1 VSHQA
6 SFQSKRFALL
16 KRAFCEPTSTA
27 SYGSASPCASL
38 QRINLGE
45 TFLSSDLTTFGNEIE
60 RQISNRGK
68 MPESL
73 SRMFGLRRRLELSPL
88 EANDC
93 AVLHLITPD
102 EAIERIGSLVA
113 QENGEIKQRL
123 LTIAGTAIAAVIA
136 LDGSAIEVED
146 IDGLQASVNCA
157 LFIEKCR

>member
-1 VSHQA
+1 
-6 SFQSKRFALL
+6 
-16 KRAFCEPTSTA
+16 
-27 SYGSASPCASL
+27 
-38 QRINLGE
+38 
-45 TFLSSDLTTFGNEIE
+45 
-60 RQISNRGK
+60 

-73 SRMFGLRRRLELSPL
+73 SRMFGVQRRLELSPL
-88 EANDC
+88 DTDDR

-113 QENGEIKQRL
+113 QEKGEIRQRL

-157 LFIEKCR
+157 LFIEKSR